1 MNHFCIF
8 CSISL
13 FFERKEKIESPK
25 HEVNIFNGTVSKVVG
40 LKFEGSS
47 LLPFLWTRIVQA
59 FFHSCRILPDL
70 QTLHKILVNTVR
82 RKGLELKSDLEDKD
96 YQKLSS
102 YV

>member
-1 MNHFCIF
+1 MNPFCIF

-13 FFERKEKIESPK
+13 FCVRKEKIESRK
-25 HEVNIFNGTVSKVVG
+25 HEGNIYNGTVSKVIG

-59 FFHSCRILPDL
+59 FFYSCGILPDL

-82 RKGLELKSDLEDKD
+82 RKGHRLKHITKI
-96 YQKLSS
+96 
-102 YV
+102 